1 MMAEGHPSHRAK
13 GDVTMKL
20 LWVALAA
27 VLMAGC
33 AVVPAPY
40 PYAAPG
46 VSVGVGVGVPVYRG
60 GFHRHRPYRHG
71 HHGHYGRPYYRHR

>member
-1 MMAEGHPSHRAK
+1 
-13 GDVTMKL
+13 MKL

-27 VLMAGC
+27 VLLTGC

-60 GFHRHRPYRHG
+60 GYHGHRYHRHRYHG
-71 HHGHYGRPYYRHR
+71 PHGRPHYRRW